1 MNGYSDSL
9 SRSID
14 GGSVGKKYDFNVQ
27 MVFLCEM
34 IYPGLHSTIIFFF
47 SDVQMSCLS
56 FSGSLAIIQIRRF
69 FIESTCEISKNCMG
83 ILIEIP

>member
-1 MNGYSDSL
+1 MNGYSL

-56 FSGSLAIIQIRRF
+56 FSGSLAIIQSEDFLLSLHVKFLKIAWEF
-69 FIESTCEISKNCMG
+69 
-83 ILIEIP
+83 